1 MKKRH
6 WFWNVVLGTVIL
18 VLPLL
23 LVFFNQN
30 PLQNNTNPPQST
42 QGNSAAQGEQS
53 QETTANGENPPP
65 APADSATQGEQPQT
79 DSGTQGEQPPAD
91 SGTQGEQPQDKP
103 APEEKPTIVWG
114 IDTASKIDQAFLQC
128 VKDNYG
134 EPAVVG
140 RYLETK
146 EDISMGLTTEEAA
159 LLHEQGAKILPIFN
173 HFTDA
178 TGYENG
184 AAEAKE
190 AISYAQKIGIPDGV
204 ALFADIEPKYPV
216 DEAFIRGWVE
226 TLLESPYKPGIY
238 GVLTPESK
246 LSAAYQT
253 AVSKNK
259 QVQDQTILWSSNPD
273 PGVTPKDQAPAYDPG
288 APENVNVSIWQYG
301 IDGKTCNIDTNLIQS
316 PVLELLW

>member
-1 MKKRH
+1 MKNRK

-23 LVFFNQN
+23 LVFFNSQPTQN
-30 PLQNNTNPPQST
+30 ATNPPQSIQNEST
-42 QGNSAAQGEQS
+42 SQENQS
-53 QETTANGENPPP
+53 QETSADLQDPPP
-65 APADSATQGEQPQT
+65 ADSGNQGEQPQA
-79 DSGTQGEQPPAD
+79 DPATQEEE
-91 SGTQGEQPQDKP
+91 EQPQAEPQQP

-134 EPAVVG
+134 EPAVFG

-146 EDISMGLTTEEAA
+146 EGISMGLTKEEAA

-184 AAEAKE
+184 VTEAKE
-190 AISYAQKIGIPDGV
+190 AISYAQKLGIPEGV

-226 TLLESPYKPGIY
+226 TLLASPYKPGIY
-238 GVLTPESK
+238 GILTPDSK
-246 LSAAYQT
+246 LSAAYQA

-259 QVQDQTILWSSNPD
+259 QLQDQTILWSSNPD
-273 PGVTPKDQAPAYDPG
+273 PGVTPKDQAPAFEPG

-316 PVLELLW
+316 SVLEALW